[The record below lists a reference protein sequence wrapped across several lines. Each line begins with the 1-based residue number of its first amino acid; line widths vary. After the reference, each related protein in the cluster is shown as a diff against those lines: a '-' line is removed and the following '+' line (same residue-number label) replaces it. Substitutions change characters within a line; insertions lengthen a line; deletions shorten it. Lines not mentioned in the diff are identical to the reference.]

1 MGGKERKNKGKEK
14 GTREGRKLGKMKGRR
29 EGRREGEGKE
39 GREEGRKADLFER
52 PKGWRKRGGLAKIR
66 QDMQGRNKGTD
77 G

>member
-1 MGGKERKNKGKEK
+1 
-14 GTREGRKLGKMKGRR
+14 MKGRR

-52 PKGWRKRGGLAKIR
+52 PKARKGG
-66 QDMQGRNKGTD
+66 GKGE